1 MDIDQLQSLI
11 SFNQYK
17 YAGEF
22 TEDSLKY
29 LKSSLGSKSLTDSR
43 LIYILCCLLSDNE
56 DKIDEVISRDSALIK
71 EVSQLRQ
78 ENLHLRAELEH
89 YKSLTSGQSTS
100 KITPAYKT
108 EISAVRIQSLL
119 DAGKNISEIASELG
133 ISRGTV
139 YSRIKEAGIK

>member
-1 MDIDQLQSLI
+1 MEIDQLRSLI
-11 SFNQYK
+11 SLNQYK
-17 YAGEF
+17 YEGEF

-29 LKSSLGSKSLTDSR
+29 LKSSLGSKLTEDR
-43 LIYILCCLLSDNE
+43 LIYILYCLLSDSE
-56 DKIDEVISRDSALIK
+56 DKIDEAISRDSALLK

>member
-1 MDIDQLQSLI
+1 MEIDQLRSLI
-11 SFNQYK
+11 SLNQYK

-22 TEDSLKY
+22 TEDSFKY
-29 LKSSLGSKSLTDSR
+29 LKSSLGSKLTDSR
-43 LIYILCCLLSDNE
+43 LIYILYCLLSDSE
-56 DKIDEVISRDSALIK
+56 DKIDEVISRDSALLK

-100 KITPAYKT
+100 KITPAYKA

-139 YSRIKEAGIK
+139 YSRIREAGIK